1 MSPARSYRWR
11 PTPTL
16 RRDPPYRPF
25 VRLAEFLSVKVRYA
39 DKAGV
44 GAVWFNVGFRA
55 KLVML

>member
-1 MSPARSYRWR
+1 MAEMPVGMTLCPTKSPEAKFERF
-11 PTPTL
+11 L
-16 RRDPPYRPF
+16 RRRSAL
-25 VRLAEFLSVKVRYA
+25 R